1 MHCAFECGHDL
12 RQNDSMLHLDTPPTM
27 TRKRKKSDTTRER
40 ILAAAHRVFAEKG
53 YNDARLSDIATA
65 ANTQA
70 GAMYYYFDSK
80 DALVEALMHRNVEHG
95 QRTTSEKLRA
105 LPAAASYQERLLTV
119 ARASLASFVG
129 EEDDKIVVY
138 LRILNQVPAEIRK
151 RMLTHAVDARHFA
164 EDLIREGQAAGELR
178 QDINPTI
185 VSLMLMSNLIWCQ
198 EWFFLSPKHSLDELA
213 EEMIKTL
220 ALGIQARDGS

>member
-1 MHCAFECGHDL
+1 
-12 RQNDSMLHLDTPPTM
+12 MLQSTKTPAIP
-27 TRKRKKSDTTRER
+27 RKRKKSDTTRER
-40 ILAAAHRVFAEKG
+40 LLEAAHRVFAEKG
-53 YNDARLSDIATA
+53 YNAARLSDIATA

-70 GAMYYYFDSK
+70 GAMYYYFESK

-95 QRTTSEKLRA
+95 QRTTSAKLRA
-105 LPAAASYQERLLTV
+105 LPNTVSYQERLLTV
-119 ARASLASFVG
+119 ARASLASVVG

-138 LRILNQVPAEIRK
+138 LRLLNQVPAEIRK
-151 RMLTHAVDARHFA
+151 RMLTHAVDSRHFT

-213 EEMIKTL
+213 EEMVKTL
-220 ALGIQARDGS
+220 WLGIQARDSS